1 MILHQDCVTWI
12 THRTLS
18 KCPWLGLISR
28 EVALGW
34 RHIHSTVKTI
44 GPIRNRQALSGKEHG
59 PKTVVWVSWNHTRFH
74 KGASSL
80 YIAESQQHIV
90 SSCVSHNKLP
100 TNVVALSNRN
110 LVSSG
115 DQKFKI
121 MVLVGPLFFQRVWGR
136 ILPWLSQFLVA
147 VGIPGLIAASLQSLF
162 SSRTLVIGFRAHTD
176 HPGWSTHLEILNLIA
191 SVKTIFP
198 NKVTFTSYRD

>member
-1 MILHQDCVTWI
+1 MERNTGPRLLCGSPETIPDFTREPVLC
-12 THRTLS
+12 TLQNP
-18 KCPWLGLISR
+18 KIF
-28 EVALGW
+28 
-34 RHIHSTVKTI
+34 
-44 GPIRNRQALSGKEHG
+44 QADTFIFL
-59 PKTVVWVSWNHTRFH
+59 NFF
-74 KGASSL
+74 
-80 YIAESQQHIV
+80 QQHIV

-110 LVSSG
+110 LVSFG

-121 MVLVGPLFFQRVWGR
+121 MVLVGPLFFQRVWER